1 MRKNLKLI
9 LVSFFVLFGLAFG
22 GAWYLISSIKP
33 AQLTQLLSS
42 SVKDATGRDL
52 KIMGPVSLTI
62 FPSIGVQAEDVSLS
76 NVSWGF
82 DPEMIKLKQV
92 EIGVRL
98 LPLLRKR
105 VEIIRIDLNGLDAH
119 LQSDASGQGNWI
131 FVTPLAQ
138 GATAT
143 IGSDQS
149 NSAAENNDPGGF
161 ISIENINI
169 TDARISYQEDLR
181 SQRLFEV
188 KRLSLLASGDKTAIK
203 LEMKHA
209 NFDLGVKGKVTSIRT
224 ILDNWGVSPL
234 KVDLGLDIDLNGKPL
249 AVQGEIQKNP
259 KQLPSFNID
268 LSSKSFDLAP
278 LLAGTA
284 LAATGGK
291 LPIAASKPKARP
303 KYFFSED
310 RLPLD
315 LLPEAN
321 GKINL
326 AIAELGL
333 PDQTPVKNLNASM
346 TFSGQKIDMQGV
358 SFQLG
363 NGQAKGN
370 LSLSQFHGS
379 APILAMDG
387 FAKGFTLEQMIADS
401 KSKVSGGDTKIA
413 FNLKSSGTSLHQLA
427 GNANG
432 KIQISVGPAML
443 TSTFLN
449 KGGDFAVSVFN
460 AINPLRKKLDNTT
473 LECAVAYLPVS
484 NGLVN
489 VADSVG
495 FETNLLNV
503 VLAGSVNLK
512 NEVINLD
519 IYPREKSGL
528 TSGLDLANL
537 IKLQGTLQS
546 PSAGIDKAA
555 VVKSAVSIGLGVLT
569 GGVSLLAENAKSLA
583 TKSQPCKNALRP
595 WSDIEAGAN

>member
-1 MRKNLKLI
+1 
-9 LVSFFVLFGLAFG
+9 
-22 GAWYLISSIKP
+22 
-33 AQLTQLLSS
+33 
-42 SVKDATGRDL
+42 
-52 KIMGPVSLTI
+52 
-62 FPSIGVQAEDVSLS
+62 
-76 NVSWGF
+76 
-82 DPEMIKLKQV
+82 
-92 EIGVRL
+92 
-98 LPLLRKR
+98 
-105 VEIIRIDLNGLDAH
+105 

-149 NSAAENNDPGGF
+149 NSAAENNDSGSF
-161 ISIENINI
+161 ISIENINV
-169 TDARISYQEDLR
+169 TDARISYQEDLG
-181 SQRLFEV
+181 SQKLFEV

-203 LEMKHA
+203 LEMRHA
-209 NFDLGVKGKVTSIRT
+209 NFDLGVKGKVTSIRS

-234 KVDLGLDIDLNGKPL
+234 KVDLGLDIDLNGKSL

-259 KQLPSFNID
+259 KQLPSFNVD

-291 LPIAASKPKARP
+291 LPIAASKPKAQP

-333 PDQTPVKNLNASM
+333 PDQAPIKNLNASM

-363 NGQAKGN
+363 DGQAKGN

-401 KSKVSGGDTKIA
+401 KSKVSGGNTKIA

-546 PSAGIDKAA
+546 PSTGIDKAA
-555 VVKSAVSIGLGVLT
+555 VVKSAVSIGLGFLT